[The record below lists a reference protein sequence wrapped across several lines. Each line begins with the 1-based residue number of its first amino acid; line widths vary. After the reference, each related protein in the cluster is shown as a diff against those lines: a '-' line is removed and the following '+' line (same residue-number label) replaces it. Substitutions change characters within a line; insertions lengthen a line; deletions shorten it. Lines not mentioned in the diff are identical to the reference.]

1 MFFRSSVFS
10 QKNGFLWKGK
20 TCVRKML
27 FPKKRRVERV
37 ADCART
43 DAGKKM
49 SAPRGEKSVGMGCV
63 WIAFACLTVLI
74 SKHEIVL

>member
-1 MFFRSSVFS
+1 
-10 QKNGFLWKGK
+10 
-20 TCVRKML
+20 ML